1 MGRLDGK
8 VAIITGGAN
17 GQGAMECRMFANEG
31 AKVIIADIAGDEGQ
45 KLEAEINEAGGIAT
59 FMRLDVTDEDN
70 WQTVV
75 DETVANHGRLDILVN
90 NAGLSST
97 SVTDFNSLDGWEKI
111 SDVNAKGVFL
121 GTKTV
126 VPQMREVGGGSIV
139 NISSIY
145 GLVGSP
151 SGHPAYHASKGAV
164 RLFTKAAAARYG
176 PDNIRC
182 NSIHPGRMPPMVSGD
197 HDWYWSQDA
206 IWHAKI
212 PLRRNGR
219 TDEVASAVLFLAS
232 DEASY
237 VTGAEIPVDGG
248 YTSQ

>member
-1 MGRLDGK
+1 MRLESK
-8 VAIITGGAN
+8 VAIITGGAR
-17 GQGAMECRMFANEG
+17 GQGAAEARLFAREG
-31 AKVIIADIAGDEGQ
+31 ASVVIGDILTAEGRAVEEEIAEQ
-45 KLEAEINEAGGIAT
+45 GGRAV
-59 FMRLDVTDEDN
+59 FVKLDVTMEDD
-70 WQTVV
+70 WRAAV
-75 DETVANHGRLDILVN
+75 ETAVQRYGKLDILVN
-90 NAGLSST
+90 NAAILRTEGI
-97 SVTDFNSLDGWEKI
+97 LDTTEQIWDRVM
-111 SDVNAKGVFL
+111 SVNATGVFL
-121 GTKTV
+121 GTKHV
-126 VPQMREVGGGSIV
+126 VPEMRKGGGGSIV

-197 HDWYWSQDA
+197 KEWYWSQDA

>member
-1 MGRLDGK
+1 MRLESK
-8 VAIITGGAN
+8 VAIITGGAR
-17 GQGAMECRMFANEG
+17 GQGAAEARLFAREG
-31 AKVIIADIAGDEGQ
+31 ASVVIGDILTAEGRAVEEEIAEQ
-45 KLEAEINEAGGIAT
+45 GGRAV
-59 FMRLDVTDEDN
+59 FVKLDVTMEDD
-70 WQTVV
+70 WRAAV
-75 DETVANHGRLDILVN
+75 ETAVQRYGKLDILVN
-90 NAGLSST
+90 NAAILRTEGI
-97 SVTDFNSLDGWEKI
+97 LDTTEQIWDRVM
-111 SDVNAKGVFL
+111 SVNATGVFL
-121 GTKTV
+121 GTKHV
-126 VPQMREVGGGSIV
+126 VPEMRKGGGGSIV

-197 HDWYWSQDA
+197 HEWYWSQDA

>member
-8 VAIITGGAN
+8 VAIVTGGAN

-31 AKVIIADIAGDEGQ
+31 AKVIIADIAGEEGQ
-45 KLEAEINEAGGIAT
+45 KLEAEINEAGGVAT
-59 FMRLDVTDEDN
+59 FMRLDVTNEEN
-70 WQTVV
+70 WQKVV
-75 DETVANHGRLDILVN
+75 DDTVANHGRLDILVN

-126 VPQMREVGGGSIV
+126 VPKMRDVGGGSIV

-197 HDWYWSQDA
+197 KEWYWSQDA
-206 IWHAKI
+206 IWHVRI

-248 YTSQ
+248 YTCQ